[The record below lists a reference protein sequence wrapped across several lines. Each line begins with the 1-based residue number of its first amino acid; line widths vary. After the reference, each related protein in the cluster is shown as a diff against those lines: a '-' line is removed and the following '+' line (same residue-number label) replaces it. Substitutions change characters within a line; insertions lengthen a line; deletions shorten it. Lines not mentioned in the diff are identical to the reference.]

1 MLLCSS
7 VVELSLGLINETA
20 QRIRVTVE
28 PARDHIDPRHV
39 VLKPVVED
47 VVQQSNFELSEASHT
62 VGV

>member
-28 PARDHIDPRHV
+28 PARDAIDPRHV